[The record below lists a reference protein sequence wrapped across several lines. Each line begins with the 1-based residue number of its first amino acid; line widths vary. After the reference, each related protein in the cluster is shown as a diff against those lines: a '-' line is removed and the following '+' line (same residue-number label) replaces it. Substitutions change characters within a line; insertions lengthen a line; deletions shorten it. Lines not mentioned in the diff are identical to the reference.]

1 MVFAQITQQ
10 FRTSN
15 VGSTAMITQGLHPCK
30 WMPQQA
36 TEVQQRMLPT
46 ARCSH
51 CSPKKD
57 EIKQET
63 YKRDLSAPLSLEAA
77 EAASEKSRAA
87 VFLRPDPP
95 FPSQSRGRW
104 LAGLLSD
111 QCSAARLH
119 QTDAELRF
127 LAASEEHQRK
137 RQSELGSGTWGI
149 GLISLRRD
157 VASFCTVHVPLI
169 ADVAL

>member
-1 MVFAQITQQ
+1 MFKM
-10 FRTSN
+10 
-15 VGSTAMITQGLHPCK
+15 TAMYGLRADYPTVSDFQCRQHCNDYAGTASNK
-30 WMPQQA
+30 PQRYKK
-36 TEVQQRMLPT
+36 ECFQQQDAVT
-46 ARCSH
+46 AV
-51 CSPKKD
+51 KD

-104 LAGLLSD
+104 LAGLLSG

-137 RQSELGSGTWGI
+137 RSELGSGTWGI
-149 GLISLRRD
+149 GLISLRPD